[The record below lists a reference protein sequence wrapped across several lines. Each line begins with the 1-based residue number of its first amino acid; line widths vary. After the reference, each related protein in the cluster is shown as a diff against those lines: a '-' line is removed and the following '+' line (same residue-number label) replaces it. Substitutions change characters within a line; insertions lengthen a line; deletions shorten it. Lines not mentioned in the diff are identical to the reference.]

1 MKIGLDL
8 CVTRETNESKK
19 NNFFERFFFLN
30 FLHFFAPIL
39 FFATFF
45 LVHFECEKTNRERE
59 RDDDVADDDFNDDSD
74 DDENDRG
81 LSNSTSFLLHAQSKR
96 GGFLLLLLLEIVV
109 ENKDD
114 DFLVIIQKL
123 IRRGRAKALQKNVV
137 KVVYDLVVFLFEKKK
152 KKCYN
157 CRLFLFV

>member
-1 MKIGLDL
+1 MVFSSTDMFREGELERGNDLIGFM
-8 CVTRETNESKK
+8 S
-19 NNFFERFFFLN
+19 
-30 FLHFFAPIL
+30 H
-39 FFATFF
+39 FATFF

-81 LSNSTSFLLHAQSKR
+81 SSKSTSFLLHAQSKR

-114 DFLVIIQKL
+114 DFLIVQKF
-123 IRRGRAKALQKNVV
+123 RRGRAKALQKNVF
-137 KVVYDLVVFLFEKKK
+137 KVVYDVVVFLFEKKK
-152 KKCYN
+152 TCYN

>member
-1 MKIGLDL
+1 MDL

-81 LSNSTSFLLHAQSKR
+81 SSKSTSFLLHAQSKR

-114 DFLVIIQKL
+114 DFLIVQKF
-123 IRRGRAKALQKNVV
+123 RRGRAKALQKNVF
-137 KVVYDLVVFLFEKKK
+137 KVVYDVVVFLFEKKK
-152 KKCYN
+152 TCYN

>member
-1 MKIGLDL
+1 MVFSSTDMFRERELERGDDLIGFM
-8 CVTRETNESKK
+8 S
-19 NNFFERFFFLN
+19 
-30 FLHFFAPIL
+30 H
-39 FFATFF
+39 FATFF

-81 LSNSTSFLLHAQSKR
+81 SSKSTSFLLHAQSKR

-114 DFLVIIQKL
+114 DFLIVQKF
-123 IRRGRAKALQKNVV
+123 RRGRAKERRIVNESNYPNTSHDITDSDILLESRIEKMNVR
-137 KVVYDLVVFLFEKKK
+137 DSFDSLSLT
-152 KKCYN
+152 
-157 CRLFLFV
+157 R

>member
-1 MKIGLDL
+1 MDL

-39 FFATFF
+39 LPTFF

-81 LSNSTSFLLHAQSKR
+81 SSKSTSFLLHAQSKR

-114 DFLVIIQKL
+114 DFLIVQKF
-123 IRRGRAKALQKNVV
+123 RRGRAKALQKNVF
-137 KVVYDLVVFLFEKKK
+137 KVVYDVVVFLFEKKK
-152 KKCYN
+152 TCYN